1 MKNQLIKQKALKIA
15 LDNYLSSWN
24 IEDINNILEE
34 MDENSAKV
42 DLWEPFQ
49 YYSQNEVS
57 EMLVNLRD
65 DIYNNFKVKEIK

>member
-42 DLWEPFQ
+42 DLLEPFQ

-57 EMLVNLRD
+57 EMIVSLRD
-65 DIYNNFKVKEIK
+65 DIYNTFKVKE